1 MAEHQKL
8 YRYQVDKE
16 EAERARALMSEL
28 DKLAFEAYI
37 ADCQAQGIFVETEW
51 HELNPLIQ
59 KRYRAIASLIR
70 GHFTDGYMTA
80 SQLERSLIASL
91 ASIGIEGVP
100 VASGQK
106 PTLSSQS

>member
-37 ADCQAQGIFVETEW
+37 ADCQA
-51 HELNPLIQ
+51 LLSDN
-59 KRYRAIASLIR
+59 S
-70 GHFTDGYMTA
+70 DG
-80 SQLERSLIASL
+80 
-91 ASIGIEGVP
+91 
-100 VASGQK
+100 
-106 PTLSSQS
+106 